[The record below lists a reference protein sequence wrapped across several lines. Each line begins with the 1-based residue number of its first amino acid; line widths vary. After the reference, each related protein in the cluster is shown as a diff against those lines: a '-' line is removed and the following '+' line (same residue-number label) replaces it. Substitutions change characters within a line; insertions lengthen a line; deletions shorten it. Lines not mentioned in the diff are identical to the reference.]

1 MARKTDKSFSSQISY
16 IQSLFANAGYRIEYF
31 EPLPFYSCYTN
42 KEYYNAVNFN
52 GNIVK
57 CTACNDL
64 YDSITE
70 GKLLDN
76 GEIAWNKP
84 RSQYQCISYENAKCL
99 ACKKLPICMGV
110 CPHDF
115 IDGINICKYEA
126 EEFDFK
132 TAIINYI
139 NQAYEK

>member
-1 MARKTDKSFSSQISY
+1 MIMK
-16 IQSLFANAGYRIEYF
+16 
-31 EPLPFYSCYTN
+31 YS
-42 KEYYNAVNFN
+42 YYNLVYYDDQYSYWFN
-52 GNIVK
+52 TLHR
-57 CTACNDL
+57 TACNDL

-99 ACKKLPICMGV
+99 ACKKLPICMGI